1 MSGTQRLLAP
11 LYRRIRL
18 LVGRCVLDAV
28 DDSLQ
33 RQNVQISLLSGESAS
48 EIENFQQAG
57 FTSVPLPGATGL
69 YLATGGKRT
78 SLASLLMENKE
89 RRKRDLKPGETC
101 IYHIGE
107 DDHYFI
113 LESNGI
119 ARLVCKTLLVEA
131 EEEVIFDTPK
141 TTFTGDINSAGNATF
156 AGTSSASDHLSD
168 GISSKEHTHLDG
180 DGEQTSIPQGGA

>member
-33 RQNVQISLLSGESAS
+33 RQNVQVRLLSGESAS
-48 EIENFQQAG
+48 EIEHFQQAG
-57 FTSVPLPGATGL
+57 FTSIPLPGATGL

-78 SLASLLMENKE
+78 SLAAFLLENKE
-89 RRKRDLKPGETC
+89 RRKKDLKPGESC

-113 LESNGI
+113 LENDGV
-119 ARLVCKTLLVEA
+119 ARLVCKRFLVEA
-131 EEEVIFDTPK
+131 SEEVIFDTPK
-141 TTFTGDINSAGNATF
+141 ATFTHDIETGGNATF
-156 AGTSSASDHLSD
+156 AGTSSAADHLSD
-168 GISSKEHTHLDG
+168 GISAKGHNHTDG
-180 DGEQTSIPQGGA
+180 DGEPTSPPKGGA

>member
-33 RQNVQISLLSGESAS
+33 RQNVQIRLLSGESAS

-78 SLASLLMENKE
+78 SLASLLLENKE
-89 RRKRDLKPGETC
+89 RRKRGLKPGESC

-113 LESNGI
+113 LESGGV
-119 ARLVCKTLLVEA
+119 ARLVCKRFLVEA
-131 EEEVIFDTPK
+131 SEEAIFDTPK
-141 TTFTGDINSAGNATF
+141 TTFTGDVQGGGDAVF

-168 GISSKEHTHLDG
+168 GISSKGHRHTDG
-180 DGEQTSIPQGGA
+180 DGEQTSTPQGGA